1 MVALWLCHDN
11 DHDQR
16 VVEGSA
22 SGLEEARCDA
32 WPQFEYGSHRGAGI
46 QRPQPAGGGR
56 GNYSA
61 GAPISQFTQVQGDGG
76 GFEALHGRRPRVI
89 VADNSLLVYFWLPS
103 AFAGL
108 AEAVKDRDKVWASPI
123 LWRSE
128 FRNVLAGYLRRQTL
142 TEAEANAAY
151 LNVQKDLGAN
161 EYSVP
166 TERIIKLVLASDCS
180 AYDCEYV
187 ALAQD
192 LGVPLVTA
200 AKQILRAFPNIAV
213 SLEKFTKKK

>member
-1 MVALWLCHDN
+1 M
-11 DHDQR
+11 
-16 VVEGSA
+16 
-22 SGLEEARCDA
+22 
-32 WPQFEYGSHRGAGI
+32 
-46 QRPQPAGGGR
+46 
-56 GNYSA
+56 
-61 GAPISQFTQVQGDGG
+61 
-76 GFEALHGRRPRVI
+76 I

-103 AFAGL
+103 ALAEL
-108 AEAVKDRDKVWASPI
+108 AEAVKDQDKVWASPI

-128 FRNVLAGYLRRQTL
+128 FRNVLAGYLRRKTL
-142 TEAEANAAY
+142 TEAEANTAY

-187 ALAQD
+187 ALAMD

-200 AKQILRAFPNIAV
+200 DKQLLKAFPKTAV
-213 SLEKFTKKK
+213 SMEKFVK